1 MKLFSQVQANLLVGV
16 LVVLTGW
23 AFFFYMGIMEEIND
37 EVDDSLED
45 YSELIIIRS
54 LAGQELPSNDNGT
67 NNQYFL
73 RKVSEMYAASRPGI
87 AYCDSMIYIEEKK
100 ETEPARILTTL
111 FKDKHGQYYE
121 LSVYTPTIEKADL
134 MESLFYLLVV
144 LFASL
149 LVVILLVNVWVF
161 RRCMKPF
168 YVLSDWLD
176 NYRLGA
182 GKKLLENPTNITE
195 FRKMNEAVTRFAF
208 HSEEMFEQQKQFIGN
223 ASHEIQTPLAVCLN
237 RLEMLLEDDTL
248 TETQME
254 DIVKTYQTL
263 EYVSKLNKS
272 LLLLSKIDNHQFA
285 EATDIDL
292 NDILHRYVDDYRE
305 VFAYRHIRT
314 EIQEAGRLVIKM
326 NDVLATV
333 LVTNLL
339 KNAFVHNKD
348 GGMIEIILSSNTL
361 LIRNTG
367 TGEVLDGNRI
377 FERFY
382 QGKKRE
388 GSTGLGL
395 SIVQAICR
403 QYGLKIQY
411 THQEEWHQFEVGC

>member
-1 MKLFSQVQANLLVGV
+1 MKLFYQVLTHLLVGIF
-16 LVVLTGW
+16 VVLTGW
-23 AFFFYMGIMEEIND
+23 AVCFYLGILAEIND

-54 LAGQELPSNDNGT
+54 LSGQALPSNDNGS

-73 RKVSEMYAASRPGI
+73 REVSASYASSRPNI
-87 AYCDSMIYIEEKK
+87 IYQDSMVYIVEKK
-100 ETEPARILTTL
+100 ETEPARILTTI
-111 FKDKHGQYYE
+111 FKDERGQYYE
-121 LSVYTPTIEKADL
+121 LSVSTPTIEKEDL
-134 MESLFYLLVV
+134 RESIFYLLIG
-144 LFASL
+144 LFVAL
-149 LVVILLVNVWVF
+149 LVIILLVNIWVF
-161 RRCMKPF
+161 RKSMKPL
-168 YVLSDWLD
+168 YVLLKWLD
-176 NYRLGA
+176 AYHLG
-182 GKKLLENPTNITE
+182 KDNRPLNNPTKTTE
-195 FRKMNEAVTRFAF
+195 FRKLNEAVSRFAS
-208 HSEEMFEQQKQFIGN
+208 HSETVFEQQKQFIGN
-223 ASHEIQTPLAVCLN
+223 ASHEIQTPLAVCQN
-237 RLEMLLEDDTL
+237 RLEMLMEDDTL

-272 LLLLSKIDNHQFA
+272 LLLLSKIDNHQFV

-314 EIQEAGRLVIKM
+314 EIQETGRLVIKM

-348 GGMIEIILSSNTL
+348 GGVIEIILSSNTL

-367 TGEVLDGNRI
+367 TGEALDGSRI

>member
-1 MKLFSQVQANLLVGV
+1 
-16 LVVLTGW
+16 
-23 AFFFYMGIMEEIND
+23 
-37 EVDDSLED
+37 
-45 YSELIIIRS
+45 
-54 LAGQELPSNDNGT
+54 
-67 NNQYFL
+67 
-73 RKVSEMYAASRPGI
+73 
-87 AYCDSMIYIEEKK
+87 
-100 ETEPARILTTL
+100 
-111 FKDKHGQYYE
+111 
-121 LSVYTPTIEKADL
+121 
-134 MESLFYLLVV
+134 
-144 LFASL
+144 
-149 LVVILLVNVWVF
+149 
-161 RRCMKPF
+161 
-168 YVLSDWLD
+168 
-176 NYRLGA
+176 
-182 GKKLLENPTNITE
+182 
-195 FRKMNEAVTRFAF
+195 
-208 HSEEMFEQQKQFIGN
+208 
-223 ASHEIQTPLAVCLN
+223 
-237 RLEMLLEDDTL
+237 
-248 TETQME
+248 
-254 DIVKTYQTL
+254 KTYQTL

-272 LLLLSKIDNHQFA
+272 LLLLSKIDNHQFV

-314 EIQEAGRLVIKM
+314 EIQETGRLVIKM

-348 GGMIEIILSSNTL
+348 GGVIEIILSSNTL

-367 TGEVLDGNRI
+367 TGEALDGSRI